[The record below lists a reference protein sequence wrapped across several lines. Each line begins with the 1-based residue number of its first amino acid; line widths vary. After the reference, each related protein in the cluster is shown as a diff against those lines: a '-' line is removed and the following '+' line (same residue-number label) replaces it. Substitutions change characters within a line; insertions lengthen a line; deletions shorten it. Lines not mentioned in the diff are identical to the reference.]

1 MSTPRPEDLEPD
13 WLTETLRNSAAIAA
27 YTRVASARL
36 ETIGQGAGMM
46 SALGRLHLQYE
57 GGAPGPASLVVKSPA
72 VNETNRAVAASF
84 QIYEREAR
92 FFKELAP
99 RCLARTP
106 KIHCCEIDE
115 EQNFILLMED
125 LLDYRL
131 GDQIA
136 GAGLEETELCL
147 EQLARLHASFW
158 NAVQDLA
165 WVPLIEGSTHA
176 NNYLLGAEHGW
187 PQTEEVF
194 GHVIPKSISDTMG
207 RFRAALPRLQ
217 QALATPPLTLIHGDF
232 RLENLFFGVGDD
244 QAPLVIIDWQ
254 GPLLARGI
262 DDVAFF
268 LAQNTQT
275 EVRRAHERR
284 LVRRYVERLA
294 ELGIEGCDFE
304 PFWQDYRL
312 AVLYN
317 WGYVILVSGTLDS
330 STPHARA
337 WMTEMVRRNAAAIED
352 LDALEF
358 L

>member
-1 MSTPRPEDLEPD
+1 MNIPGPGDLEPD
-13 WLTETLRNSAAIAA
+13 WLTETLRSSAAISEG
-27 YTRVASARL
+27 TRVAGVYL
-36 ETIGQGAGMM
+36 EAIGQGAGMM

-57 GGAPGPASLVVKSPA
+57 GAAPGPASLIVKSPA
-72 VNETNRAVAASF
+72 LNETNRAVATSF
-84 QIYEREAR
+84 HIYEREAR

-99 RCLARTP
+99 HCLARTP
-106 KIHCCEIDE
+106 KVHCCEIDD

-125 LLDYRL
+125 LQDYRL
-131 GDQIA
+131 GDQVA
-136 GAGLEETELCL
+136 GAGLAETELCL

-158 NAVQDLA
+158 NAVEGLA

-176 NNYLLGAEHGW
+176 NNYLRGAEHGW
-187 PQTEEVF
+187 PQTERVF
-194 GHVIPKSISDTMG
+194 GHVIPKSIPSLMG
-207 RFRAALPRLQ
+207 RFLAVLPRLQ
-217 QALATPPLTLIHGDF
+217 KALATAPLTLIHGDF
-232 RLENLFFGVGDD
+232 RLENLFFGAGAH
-244 QAPLVIIDWQ
+244 QAPLVVIDWQ
-254 GPLLARGI
+254 GPLLSRGI

-268 LAQNTQT
+268 LAQNAQT

-294 ELGIEGCDFE
+294 ELGVEDGDFE
-304 PFWQDYRL
+304 SCWRDYRL

-330 STPHARA
+330 SDPHARA
-337 WMTEMVRRNAAAIED
+337 WMTEMVRRNAVAIED

>member
-1 MSTPRPEDLEPD
+1 MNIPRPGDLEPD
-13 WLTETLRNSAAIAA
+13 WLTETLRNSAAIAQSGQ
-27 YTRVASARL
+27 VASVRL
-36 ETIGQGAGMM
+36 EAIGQGAGMM
-46 SALGRLHLQYE
+46 SSLGRLHLQYA
-57 GGAPGPASLVVKSPA
+57 GAAPGPASLVVKSPA
-72 VNETNRAVAASF
+72 LNETNRAVAASF
-84 QIYEREAR
+84 QIYQREAR

-106 KIHCCEIDE
+106 KLHCCEIDD

-125 LLDYRL
+125 LRDYRL
-131 GDQIA
+131 GDQVA
-136 GAGLEETELCL
+136 GAGLAETELCL

-158 NAVQDLA
+158 NAVEDLA

-176 NNYLLGAEHGW
+176 NNYLLGAERGW
-187 PQTEEVF
+187 PKTLEAF
-194 GHVIPKSISDTMG
+194 GHAIPKSIPGMME
-207 RFRAALPRLQ
+207 RFIAALPGLQ
-217 QALATPPLTLIHGDF
+217 KALATPPLTLIHGDF
-232 RLENLFFGVGDD
+232 RLENLFFGVSED

-262 DDVAFF
+262 DDLAFF
-268 LAQNTQT
+268 LAQNAQT

-284 LVRRYVERLA
+284 LVRRYVERLT
-294 ELGIEGCDFE
+294 ELGVAGCDFE
-304 PFWQDYRL
+304 PFWRDYRL

-330 STPHARA
+330 SDPHARA